1 MNSSP
6 LNETRAIRTANPTKE
21 PMSVVIL
28 TRANWWPFIVGL
40 ALAGVL
46 LLGLLGLL
54 GQHGYD
60 DPYITFRYAQNLL
73 AGRGFVYNV
82 GQRILSTTA
91 PLYAVALAG
100 LGAIWEDLPAVSN
113 ALSLASLVLGA
124 IFLAAFTCNRA
135 GKASGLMA
143 ALLFSLSPDLAGT
156 VGSEM
161 CTVVML
167 VLGGL
172 LAYSRSRYVWTAILL
187 GLATLVRPDAV
198 LAFVA
203 VGICHLARREPI
215 PWRAVWLWASIVA
228 IWYAALW
235 LYFGSPLPVTL
246 QVKQQQGLMAASQR
260 FGPGLVSLVQ
270 NRLREP
276 IYWLPAV
283 LGLVGLG
290 RVLTR
295 RRVWTPVLVWTGLYF
310 AAYSLLGVSRY
321 FWYYAPLAPAFA
333 VLVAEGA
340 EALLSWAA
348 AKGPARLIQGMT
360 GLLVIVLMVP
370 PVQSALSASWYKDQ
384 RLEVY
389 EEIGHWLKEHTEPGA
404 TVGTVEVG
412 IIGYYGERTMV
423 DFVGLLQPEVALQL
437 TRTKTFGDSAVWA
450 IEHYEP
456 DYVLLHAP
464 TFRAI
469 TGSEWFEKR
478 YEPVRRFSSA
488 QGLHVDLFV
497 KRDD

>member
-1 MNSSP
+1 MESSP
-6 LNETRAIRTANPTKE
+6 LNETRAIRTAYPTEE
-21 PMSVVIL
+21 PTRAAIL
-28 TRANWWPFIVGL
+28 TRASWQACIGL
-40 ALAGVL
+40 ALAGAL

-82 GQRILSTTA
+82 GQRVLSTTA

-113 ALSLASLVLGA
+113 VLSLASLVLGA
-124 IFLAAFTCNRA
+124 IYLGAFTWNRA
-135 GKASGLMA
+135 SRASGLIA
-143 ALLFSLSPDLAGT
+143 ALLFSLSPGLVGT

-167 VLGGL
+167 ILGGL
-172 LAYSRSRYVWTAILL
+172 LAYSRSRHMLTATF
-187 GLATLVRPDAV
+187 LALAVLVRPDAI

-203 VGICHLARREPI
+203 VGACHLVRRQPV
-215 PWRAVWLWASIVA
+215 PWRAVWLWIGIVTV
-228 IWYAALW
+228 WYAALW

-246 QVKQQQGLMAASQR
+246 QAKQGQGQMVTSQR
-260 FGPGLVSLVQ
+260 FGPGLVSLVR

-276 IYWLPAV
+276 IYWLAAI
-283 LGLVGLG
+283 LGIVGLG
-290 RVLTR
+290 RVLIR
-295 RRVWTPVLVWTGLYF
+295 HRGWLPLLVWTGLHV
-310 AAYSLLGVSRY
+310 AVYSALGVSRY

-340 EALLSWAA
+340 EALLSWGAT
-348 AKGPARLIQGMT
+348 KLPDRLIQGTT
-360 GLLVIVLMVP
+360 GLLLIALMTP
-370 PVQSALSASWYKDQ
+370 LFQSTLSAGWYADW

-389 EEIGHWLKEHTEPGA
+389 QEIGHWLKAHTEPGA

-423 DFVGLLQPEVALQL
+423 DFAGLLQPEVSLQL
-437 TRTKTFGDSAVWA
+437 DRTTTYGDSAVWA
-450 IEHYEP
+450 IQHYEP

-464 TFRAI
+464 TFAAI

-478 YEPVRRFSSA
+478 YEPIRRFDGA

-497 KRDD
+497 KRGA